1 MNSVSPDSRSAEL
14 EPAKPAGMDAL
25 LWNEATAEQKLVLL
39 RIAKQ
44 RARIKARAAA
54 KAQTLALRRTATP
67 HVDAGCS
74 LARAPVVVRAPA
86 SAGNGRSGWPA
97 HGSGAGQ
104 TDSLGQ
110 CCAALDPQ
118 AAATYARLNSPEKQP
133 VRHMPDGLFLLARS
147 EGQASGSVQL
157 Q

>member
-67 HVDAGCS
+67 HVDADAPLPERLLS
-74 LARAPVVVRAPA
+74 FVRLHPLATAA
-86 SAGNGRSGWPA
+86 AGGLLMVLGPGKLIRW
-97 HGSGAGQ
+97 GS
-104 TDSLGQ
+104 
-110 CCAALDPQ
+110 AALPWILKLRQ
-118 AAATYARLNSPEKQP
+118 RTR
-133 VRHMPDGLFLLARS
+133 G
-147 EGQASGSVQL
+147 
-157 Q
+157 

>member
-39 RIAKQ
+39 RITKQ

-67 HVDAGCS
+67 HVDADAPLPERLLS
-74 LARAPVVVRAPA
+74 FVRLHPLATAA
-86 SAGNGRSGWPA
+86 AGGLLMVLGPGKLIRW
-97 HGSGAGQ
+97 GS
-104 TDSLGQ
+104 
-110 CCAALDPQ
+110 AALPWI
-118 AAATYARLNSPEKQP
+118 LK
-133 VRHMPDGLFLLARS
+133 
-147 EGQASGSVQL
+147 L
-157 Q
+157 QQRTRG

>member
-67 HVDAGCS
+67 HVDADAPLPERLLS
-74 LARAPVVVRAPA
+74 FVRLHPLATAA
-86 SAGNGRSGWPA
+86 AGGLLMVLGPGKLIRW
-97 HGSGAGQ
+97 GS
-104 TDSLGQ
+104 
-110 CCAALDPQ
+110 AALPWI
-118 AAATYARLNSPEKQP
+118 LK
-133 VRHMPDGLFLLARS
+133 
-147 EGQASGSVQL
+147 L
-157 Q
+157 QQRTRG